1 MWPNFMEIKGYSQ
14 IIPAD
19 ASIVQALFQ
28 EAVTEE
34 TTVYSRTGCL
44 ALAAVCSSI
53 NILGYGIVIGARLV
67 SSIIYVNFDKLWPHL
82 IEDSRNVIHSLHFT
96 AASVA
101 FLFLSLFSDQY
112 TLKPIP
118 RPLLTPTRVTQ
129 PVVEEHPNTDTVP
142 IYTFNSEEIQSQ
154 FLKSSENWPTVAI
167 NGDVA
172 FYQAPTLKIT
182 KGNLSEII
190 CILVLPNQRFFVNKN
205 DPTIAAYLRVGQLT
219 EDSTGPLTPT
229 QVRQKLVPSSPA
241 KAIPQGITEK
251 DRQLRDLRLV
261 FRSTYQGAVAQH
273 LEPPKDQLYRHYLN
287 EVIHSYGPQ
296 FGVDTA
302 NIKRLPETPFVK
314 ACKELIQALTTPM
327 DFDDAA
333 NQYVGFVAKL
343 RQAIALMTP
352 QSEEVCRDFL
362 HRLSYLRFTG
372 VRVYDYAHA
381 FVTEASGKPKPE
393 GYDLSLGNFAAEFG
407 TRNSKHDR
415 LPPGLT
421 MPSMER
427 IFAKMRGFFNRGFDP
442 LHDHNV
448 PYVDG
453 ILTLGSQAI
462 KILRHGVPVSHDESI
477 AAPLARAIHN
487 GTAWAASW
495 FVSNPEKYIGKTAL
509 LSDLPQLNPDY
520 LLFIRQAAANSEKI
534 LHVIFEDGETHVTGD
549 ESSRVDLRL
558 SLQREENFFP
568 LALRM
573 DGQFFK
579 TLSKGT
585 FAEFKTEFKKQLL
598 GTLTATGFCIPDKV
612 RTDSGLKGQLD
623 RLLQEV
629 QDFYFPEAVAEG
641 WDVIE
646 GQAFERVEKQKAYML
661 LSYAHIVLFLAAQ
674 LKINILE
681 AHCKDDIDR
690 GNAFKII
697 LKLHF
702 LYFAG
707 QIDKPE
713 QLERVLV
720 TGLIPP
726 VIVKRQGIIPGRF
739 RFINHVHAVM
749 HAAFGKNPNP
759 NKYAGNYR
767 VHRADDRDQMQDL
780 FPMGHTAKTG
790 PEYLDFLKH
799 LGLERSW
806 TLPQSELDFQT
817 ILTGLFDNPDLKIK
831 LENST
836 LPNTYNLI
844 DSTGKI
850 IAKVSVTDDHSA
862 FSLSQS

>member
-1 MWPNFMEIKGYSQ
+1 MEIKGYSQ

-19 ASIVQALFQ
+19 AWIVQTLFR

-67 SSIIYVNFDKLWPHL
+67 SSIIYVNFDKFWPHL
-82 IEDSRNVIHSLHFT
+82 IEDSRNVINSLHFT
-96 AASVA
+96 AAATA
-101 FLFLSLFSDQY
+101 FLFLSLFSDEY

-118 RPLLTPTRVTQ
+118 RAPLAPTRVTQ
-129 PVVEEHPNTDTVP
+129 PVVEEHPNTDTLSV
-142 IYTFNSEEIQSQ
+142 YTFNSEEIQSE
-154 FLKSSENWPTVAI
+154 FLKGSGSWSPVAI
-167 NGDVA
+167 NGFIP
-172 FYQAPTLKIT
+172 FYLPPTLTIRKD
-182 KGNLSEII
+182 NLPDLI
-190 CILVLPNQRFFVNKN
+190 CILVLPNQRFVVNKN
-205 DPTIAAYLRVGQLT
+205 DPTIAAYLRIKELS
-219 EDSTGPLTPT
+219 EKPTGPLTPT
-229 QVRQKLVPSSPA
+229 QVRKRLVPPSPA
-241 KAIPQGITEK
+241 KVIPQGTTEQ

-261 FRSTYQGAVAQH
+261 FRSTYQGAVAKH

-302 NIKRLPETPFVK
+302 NIKRLSETPLVK
-314 ACKELIQALTTPM
+314 VCKELIQALTTPTN
-327 DFDDAA
+327 FDDAA

-352 QSEEVCRDFL
+352 QSEAVCRDFL
-362 HRLSYLRFTG
+362 YRLSYLRFTG

-393 GYDLSLGNFAAEFG
+393 GYDLSLGNFAAEFD

-427 IFAKMRGFFNRGFDP
+427 IVAKMRGFFNRGFDP

-453 ILTLGSQAI
+453 ILTLDGQSI

-477 AAPLARAIHN
+477 AAPLARAFHN

-495 FVSNPEKYIGKTAL
+495 FVSNPEQYIGKTAL

-558 SLQREENFFP
+558 SLQKEENFFP

-585 FAEFKTEFKKQLL
+585 FTEFKTEFKKQLL
-598 GTLTATGFCIPDKV
+598 GKLSATGFCIPDKV
-612 RTDSGLKGQLD
+612 RTGSGLEGELD
-623 RLLQEV
+623 RLLKEV
-629 QDFYFPEAVAEG
+629 QDLYFPQAVAED
-641 WDVIE
+641 WDIIE
-646 GQAFERVEKQKAYML
+646 GQAFKTVEEQKAYML

-702 LYFAG
+702 LYLTG
-707 QIDKPE
+707 RINDPK

-739 RFINHVHAVM
+739 KFINHVHAVM
-749 HAAFGKNPNP
+749 HTACGRNPNP
-759 NKYAGNYR
+759 NKLVGNYR
-767 VHRADDRDQMQDL
+767 VHRADDFDQTQDL
-780 FPMGHTAKTG
+780 FPMGHSAKTG

-799 LGLERSW
+799 LGLEPSW
-806 TLPQSELDFQT
+806 SLPKSELDLQT

-836 LPNTYNLI
+836 SPNTYNLV
-844 DSTGKI
+844 DSTGQA
-850 IAKVSVTDDHSA
+850 IAKVSVADDHSA